1 MGFGLI
7 KLEYHEQLI
16 LILDLQ
22 RKSPADLVAIPLVP
36 PHHGID
42 AVAERFALDLS
53 ALSLT
58 MLDGTPSLAV
68 LVILVT
74 GADDE
79 PALAPV
85 DDQIDVSDIGHPG
98 DACIVELDSIRPDGQ
113 YVLFQMGEELSADDL
128 TSLEAHAR
136 QLFLRNLK
144 FQRIQFLFPY
154 FLHRHKHTS
163 GTYEMFIQ
171 CTEFF

>member
-7 KLEYHEQLI
+7 EFKYHEQLI

-22 RKSPADLVAIPLVP
+22 CKSPADLVAIPLVP
-36 PHHGID
+36 THHGID
-42 AVAERFALDLS
+42 AVTKWFALDLP

-58 MLDGTPSLAV
+58 VLEGTPPLAV

-79 PALAPV
+79 PALASIN
-85 DDQIDVSDIGHPG
+85 DQIDVPYIGHPG
-98 DACIVELDSIRPDGQ
+98 DACIVELDPIRPDGQ

-128 TSLEAHAR
+128 TTLEAHAR

-154 FLHRHKHTS
+154 FLHRHKNTS

-171 CTEFF
+171 YTEFF